1 MNSKK
6 IVSIMLAVV
15 LCASIFVYTG
25 IVFADQDINNGLGA
39 VESCNHH
46 NLTYFAG
53 VPACVNENGDLHIC
67 ENNFPDENFR
77 EYVIN
82 ETISHSNADYITKRE
97 AEEVTQLLFNCNSV
111 GDFGYLGET
120 PVKSVKG
127 LEFFTQLSQLRCEG
141 HEIEEIHLSNNKQ
154 LTLLMIP
161 NNRLK
166 ELDLT
171 ANTELK
177 NLSCGKNEL
186 ESLEVYNLKLNTV
199 AFSDNHIAQVND
211 FINTDIKAWGAN
223 GEYEDEKGYYTESQT
238 INLEAIPT
246 ADGKWTVDLSDKV
259 DKENFERIKMMTDGV
274 EYDANTGIITLDKW
288 SDSIIYDYSYK
299 ARALNNGEV
308 EWLKGNMAV
317 TVNLTQGSSTDPT
330 ETTTDTTE
338 KPTAPTTETTTQ
350 TTTDKTE
357 ETTQSTTVTT
367 ADSNDL
373 GSNTGTTISDNGNVG
388 KDGSTKSPNTGNS
401 EKFATIIP
409 ITIILTS
416 VSVFAIALYSKKKVT
431 K

>member
-39 VESCNHH
+39 VESCNNH
-46 NLTYFAG
+46 NLTDFAG

-82 ETISHSNADYITKRE
+82 ETISHSNADYITKNE
-97 AEEVTQLLFNCNSV
+97 AKQVTELFFSY
-111 GDFGYLGET
+111 GYDYSGEQQI
-120 PVKSVKG
+120 KSVKG
-127 LEFFTQLSQLRCEG
+127 LEFFTQLRQLKCQG
-141 HEIEEIHLSNNKQ
+141 HEIEEINLSNNRE
-154 LTLLMIP
+154 LTNLMIP
-161 NNRLK
+161 DNRLK
-166 ELDLT
+166 ELDLSE
-171 ANTELK
+171 NTKLET
-177 NLSCGKNEL
+177 LSCGDNEL
-186 ESLEVYNLKLNTV
+186 EKLDAYHLKLTV
-199 AFSDNHIAQVND
+199 LAFSDNHIAQVND

-223 GEYEDEKGYYTESQT
+223 GEYEDGKGYTDSQT

-288 SDSIIYDYSYK
+288 CDSIIYDYSYK

-367 ADSNDL
+367 EDSNDL

-416 VSVFAIALYSKKKVT
+416 VSVFALALFSKKKVT

>member
-39 VESCNHH
+39 VEPCTHH
-46 NLTYFAG
+46 SLTEFAG
-53 VPACVNENGDLHIC
+53 VSACVNDNGDLHIC

-82 ETISHSNADYITKRE
+82 ETISHSNADYITKNE
-97 AEEVTQLLFNCNSV
+97 AEQVTELFFSY
-111 GDFGYLGET
+111 GYDYSGEKQI
-120 PVKSVKG
+120 KSVKG
-127 LEFFTQLSQLRCEG
+127 LEFFTQLRQLKCQG
-141 HEIEEIHLSNNKQ
+141 HEIEEIDLSNNKE

-166 ELDLT
+166 ELDLK

-186 ESLEVYNLKLNTV
+186 ESLEVYDLQLNTV
-199 AFSDNHIAQVND
+199 AFSDNHIAQVDD
-211 FINTDIKAWGAN
+211 FVYTDLKTWGVN
-223 GEYEDEKGYYTESQT
+223 GEYEDGKGYYTDSQI
-238 INLEAIPT
+238 INLKAIPT
-246 ADGKWTVDLSDKV
+246 TDGKWTVDLYEKV
-259 DKENFERIKMMTDGV
+259 DDENLGRIKMMTDGA
-274 EYDANTGIITLDKW
+274 EYDENTGIITLDKW
-288 SDSIIYDYSYK
+288 CDSIIYDYSYK
-299 ARALNNGEV
+299 ARAITNGEA
-308 EWLKGNMAV
+308 EWFEGNMAV
-317 TVNLTQGSSTDPT
+317 TVNLTKGSSTEPT

-338 KPTAPTTETTTQ
+338 KPTEPTTETTTQ
-350 TTTDKTE
+350 PTTDNTD

-373 GSNTGTTISDNGNVG
+373 GSNIETTVSDNEKVG

-409 ITIILTS
+409 ITIILIS
-416 VSVFAIALYSKKKVT
+416 VSVFALALYSKKKVT